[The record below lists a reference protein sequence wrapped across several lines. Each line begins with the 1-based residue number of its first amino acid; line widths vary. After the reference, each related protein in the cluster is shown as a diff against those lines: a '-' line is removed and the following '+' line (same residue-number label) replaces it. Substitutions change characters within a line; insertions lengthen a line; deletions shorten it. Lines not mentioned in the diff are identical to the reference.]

1 MERVGN
7 RVCLNR
13 VSEKAQSQR
22 NQNRE
27 DSGQN
32 LSEGSFKCRPNV
44 VNRAAGYLSVMADGS
59 VHLG

>member
-27 DSGQN
+27 DSGQD
-32 LSEGSFKCRPNV
+32 LSEGSLKCRPNV